1 MDIIRGVSSLTALLG
16 LRRQLGVQGI
26 PERTTGIETETE
38 TAGIQEGKIGIPGGR
53 MTGGVHDLET
63 DGDLPREREID
74 VVHVLEIGTVIDAM
88 ETATVVPQLRLER
101 VL

>member
-26 PERTTGIETETE
+26 PERTTGIETE